1 MIERS
6 FPELREFLEKE
17 ILGPDYPVKHLIEQA
32 RSKGYIS
39 RGKPGRGGAKVTT
52 KDAATLLLGSLSG
65 DTPQTATDAMAIFQD
80 LKLQQST
87 FGVHFPENTA
97 LSEKWWNTTLIAA
110 VCEIIDAHRRDRNLD
125 LEALCITI
133 SRQPKIGAKII
144 WNDLPFERDEYV
156 SYELPERDVRKI
168 ASTGRRVISAS
179 LYGNNW
185 RLLADWLEDRSPFC
199 EPGSFRSPTQA

>member
-39 RGKPGRGGAKVTT
+39 RGKPGRGSAKVTT
-52 KDAATLLLGSLSG
+52 KDAATLLLGALSG

-97 LSEKWWNTTLIAA
+97 LSEKWWSTTLIAA
-110 VCEIIDAHRRDRNLD
+110 VCEIIDAHRRNRNLD

-133 SRQPKIGAKII
+133 SRQPEFGAKII

-156 SYELPERDVRKI
+156 SYELPEKDVRKI
-168 ASTGRRVISAS
+168 ASTGRRVINAS

-185 RLLADWLEDRSPFC
+185 RVLADWLEDRSPFC
-199 EPGSFRSPTQA
+199 EPGPFRSST